1 MGFYGTAHGLGGGG
15 LANRPHL
22 SKICNT
28 YPTLM
33 KRGTVIPYLKKIQ
46 KIHVIHLTS
55 SADLSIFSAK
65 SEIFSISGNTDIDC
79 ILSHKF

>member
-1 MGFYGTAHGLGGGG
+1 MGLLTDWGGGG

-46 KIHVIHLTS
+46 KIHVIHLMS
-55 SADLSIFSAK
+55 SADLCIFSMK
-65 SEIFSISGNTDIDC
+65 SAIFSISGNTDIDC